1 MKVGLFQHQT
11 PLPTWSPI
19 SEMRDAMFKMAAEV
33 LEVASEAGVNVFC
46 FQEAWSM
53 YLLFK

>member
-1 MKVGLFQHQT
+1 MVKVGLFQHQT

-19 SEMRDAMFKMAAEV
+19 SEMRQALFKMAAEV
-33 LEVASEAGVNVFC
+33 LEIASEAGINVFC

-53 YLLFK
+53 YI